1 MKKEFP
7 IVWNKSKLKSNISE
21 GSLWFNPKKPN
32 TVSIFENGKWQEK
45 KID

>member
-7 IVWNKSKLKSNISE
+7 SVWNKSKTKSNIPE
-21 GSLWFNPKKPN
+21 GSLWLNPKKPN